1 MESENRVL
9 PVIRQVLQRQSII
22 PRAGLGADSNLDIL
36 IAYPAVALITIL
48 ILVFIRDRV
57 LITTVAAIDTQ
68 WRVSKKVPRSLQQ
81 Y

>member
-9 PVIRQVLQRQSII
+9 PVVRQVLQRQSII
-22 PRAGLGADSNLDIL
+22 PRGVSERDSNLDIL

-68 WRVSKKVPRSLQQ
+68 WRVSKKVPRSLQR